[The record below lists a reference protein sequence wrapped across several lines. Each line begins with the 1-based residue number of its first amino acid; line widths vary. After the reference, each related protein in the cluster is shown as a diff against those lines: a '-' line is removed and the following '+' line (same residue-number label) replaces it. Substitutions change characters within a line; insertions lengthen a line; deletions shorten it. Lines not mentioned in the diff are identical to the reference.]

1 MVTLLITSNKRNR
14 KSKIFVLTFIQH
26 FSKHIRSSRHIFL
39 SFSATAQLYG
49 LKFNVTSNGIIA
61 HKTTIHTLLSLLNIS
76 LSFDRNCLYFV

>member
-1 MVTLLITSNKRNR
+1 M
-14 KSKIFVLTFIQH
+14 
-26 FSKHIRSSRHIFL
+26 
-39 SFSATAQLYG
+39 AQLYG